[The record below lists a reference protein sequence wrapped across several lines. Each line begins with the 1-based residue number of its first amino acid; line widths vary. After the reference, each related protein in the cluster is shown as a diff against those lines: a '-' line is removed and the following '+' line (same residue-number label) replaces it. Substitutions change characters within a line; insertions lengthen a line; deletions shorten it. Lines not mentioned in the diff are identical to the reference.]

1 MKRKIVIPLVAA
13 VAVVAA
19 AGYFYKQ
26 KKDEEELRN
35 PKFYGGNGRLEATE
49 VNLAAKLA
57 GRVEEVLVQEGDM
70 ITKGQP
76 LVQMQINTLNA
87 QMKQAVAKKKAA
99 ETNAAA
105 ADAKVKVKE
114 SELEAAK
121 ATCEQKQASYEGSKK
136 TYDRNKQL
144 VPSGS
149 ISQQEMDNTE
159 TAYLNAKAA
168 LAAAKANVI
177 QAEAAVNAAKAEE
190 ASRKADVE
198 AAQADIERIQADLDD
213 SRLLSTV
220 DGRVQYRIAEPGE
233 VLSSGGRV
241 LNLVDLTDVYMTFFA
256 PEYIAGKIQIGAEV
270 YLVLDALPKIPIPAR
285 VTYVASVAQFT
296 PKTVETQQERQKYM
310 FRVKAH
316 VDPELLKKY
325 IEYVKTGVPGMAWV
339 KIQPDAKWEDSPLKS
354 LVKTSGDLARER
366 FKKAAPSSQS
376 PAQTGGDPAEEK
388 SKEDTSSQSP
398 VKK

>member
-1 MKRKIVIPLVAA
+1 MKKKIVISLVVVAA
-13 VAVVAA
+13 VVVA

-26 KKDEEELRN
+26 KKEEEELRN
-35 PKFYGGNGRLEATE
+35 PKFYSGNGRLEATE

-70 ITKGQP
+70 IAKGQP
-76 LVQMQINTLNA
+76 LVRMQVNTLNA
-87 QMKQAVAKKKAA
+87 QMKQAIAKKKAA
-99 ETNAAA
+99 ETNAAGA
-105 ADAKVKVKE
+105 AAKVRVRE

-121 ATCEQKQASYEGSKK
+121 ATCQKQQASYDGSKK
-136 TYDRNKQL
+136 TYERNKQL

-159 TAYLNAKAA
+159 TAFLNAKAA
-168 LAAAKANVI
+168 LSAAKANVL
-177 QAEAAVNAAKAEE
+177 QAEASVNAAKAEE
-190 ASRKADVE
+190 ASMKADIE

-213 SRLLSTV
+213 SLLISTV
-220 DGRVQYRIAEPGE
+220 DGRVQYRIAEAGE
-233 VLSSGGRV
+233 VLSAGGRV

-256 PEYIAGKIQIGAEV
+256 PEYIAGRIQIGAEV
-270 YLVLDALPKIPIPAR
+270 YLVLDALPDIPIPAK

-296 PKTVETQQERQKYM
+296 PKTVETQLERQKYM

-316 VDPELLKKY
+316 VDPALLKKY

-339 KIQPDAKWEDSPLKS
+339 KINPNAKWEDSPLKS
-354 LVKTSGDLARER
+354 LVEKRGEMIKKKSEEDQTS
-366 FKKAAPSSQS
+366 KS
-376 PAQTGGDPAEEK
+376 PLEQKLGEINGEK
-388 SKEDTSSQSP
+388 SKEDPTPKSP

>member
-1 MKRKIVIPLVAA
+1 MKKKIVIPLAA
-13 VAVVAA
+13 AVVAA
-19 AGYFYKQ
+19 AVAGYIYKQ
-26 KKDEEELRN
+26 KLDEEEMRN

-49 VNLAAKLA
+49 INLAAKLA
-57 GRVEEVLVQEGDM
+57 GRVENVLVQEGDM

-87 QMKQAVAKKKAA
+87 QMKQAKAKKKAA

-105 ADAKVKVKE
+105 SAANVRVRE
-114 SELEAAK
+114 SELEAAR
-121 ATCEQKQASYEGSKK
+121 ATCQQKQASLEGAKK
-136 TYDRNKQL
+136 TFDRNSQL
-144 VPSGS
+144 ITSSS

-168 LAAAKANVI
+168 YAAAKANI
-177 QAEAAVNAAKAEE
+177 GQAEAAVNAAKAEE
-190 ASRKADVE
+190 ASRKADVD

-213 SRLLSTV
+213 SLLISTV

-233 VLSSGGRV
+233 VLSAGGRV

-256 PEYIAGKIQIGAEV
+256 PEFIAGKIEIGAEV
-270 YLVLDALPKIPIPAR
+270 YLVLDALPKIPIPAK

-316 VDPELLKKY
+316 VDPVLLKKY

-339 KIQPDAKWEDSPLKS
+339 RIRPDASWDESPLKD
-354 LVKTSGDLARER
+354 LVKKNGAP
-366 FKKAAPSSQS
+366 AAKRSEEDPSSKT
-376 PAQTGGDPAEEK
+376 PVEK
-388 SKEDTSSQSP
+388 
-398 VKK
+398 

>member
-1 MKRKIVIPLVAA
+1 MKKKVVIPLVL
-13 VAVVAA
+13 VAVAA
-19 AGYFYKQ
+19 AAGACIYKQ
-26 KKDEEELRN
+26 KLNEEELMN

-57 GRVEEVLVQEGDM
+57 GRIEEVLVQEGDM

-76 LVQMQINTLNA
+76 LVKMQVNTLNA
-87 QMKQAVAKKKAA
+87 EMKQAKAKKRSA
-99 ETNAAA
+99 EATVASAQ
-105 ADAKVKVKE
+105 AKVNVRA
-114 SELEAAK
+114 SELEASQAN
-121 ATCEQKQASYEGSKK
+121 CQQKQASYEGAKK
-136 TYDRNKQL
+136 TYDRNSKL
-144 VPSGS
+144 IVSSS
-149 ISQQEMDNTE
+149 ISQQEMDNVE

-168 LAAAKANVI
+168 LAAAKADVE
-177 QAEAAVNAAKAEE
+177 QAKASLNAAKADEDT
-190 ASRKADVE
+190 AKADVE

-213 SRLLSTV
+213 SVLNSTV

-241 LNLVDLTDVYMTFFA
+241 LNLVDLTDVYMTFFV
-256 PEYIAGKIQIGAEV
+256 PEHIAGRIKIGAEV
-270 YLVLDALPKIPIPAR
+270 YLVLDALPQYPVPAK

-316 VDPELLKKY
+316 VDPTLLKEH

-339 KIQPDAKWEDSPLKS
+339 QVHPEAKWEDSPLK
-354 LVKTSGDLARER
+354 GR
-366 FKKAAPSSQS
+366 
-376 PAQTGGDPAEEK
+376 
-388 SKEDTSSQSP
+388 

>member
-1 MKRKIVIPLVAA
+1 MKKKIVIPLVAA
-13 VAVVAA
+13 VVVAAA

-26 KKDEEELRN
+26 KMDEEALRN

-76 LVQMQINTLNA
+76 LVRMQVNTINA
-87 QMKQAVAKKKAA
+87 QMKQARAKKQAA
-99 ETNAAA
+99 ETNVAAA
-105 ADAKVKVKE
+105 AAKVKVKE
-114 SELEAAK
+114 SELQAAK
-121 ATCEQKQASYEGSKK
+121 ATCEQKQASCDGAKK
-136 TYDRNKQL
+136 TYDRNSQL
-144 VPSGS
+144 ITSSS

-168 LAAAKANVI
+168 LAAAKANVL

-190 ASRKADVE
+190 SSRKADVE

-213 SRLLSTV
+213 SLLISTV

-270 YLVLDALPKIPIPAR
+270 YLVLDALPKIPIPAK

-316 VDPELLKKY
+316 VDPTLLKKY

-339 KIQPDAKWEDSPLKS
+339 KIRPDAQWDESPLKS
-354 LVKTSGDLARER
+354 LVKERDDLAR
-366 FKKAAPSSQS
+366 
-376 PAQTGGDPAEEK
+376 EK
-388 SKEDTSSQSP
+388 SKEDPTSKLP
-398 VKK
+398 VEK

>member
-1 MKRKIVIPLVAA
+1 MKKKIVIPLAA
-13 VAVVAA
+13 VVVAA
-19 AGYFYKQ
+19 AVAGYIYKQ
-26 KKDEEELRN
+26 KLNEEEMRN

-49 VNLAAKLA
+49 INLAAKLA
-57 GRVEEVLVQEGDM
+57 GRVENVLVQEGDM

-87 QMKQAVAKKKAA
+87 QMKQAKAKKKAA

-105 ADAKVKVKE
+105 STANVRVRE
-114 SELEAAK
+114 SELEAAR
-121 ATCEQKQASYEGSKK
+121 ATCQQKQASLEGAKK
-136 TYDRNKQL
+136 TFDRNSQL
-144 VPSGS
+144 ITSSS

-168 LAAAKANVI
+168 YAAAKANI
-177 QAEAAVNAAKAEE
+177 GQAEAAVNAAKAEE
-190 ASRKADVE
+190 ASRKADVD

-213 SRLLSTV
+213 SLLVSTV

-233 VLSSGGRV
+233 VLSAGGRV

-256 PEYIAGKIQIGAEV
+256 PEYIAGKIEIGAEV
-270 YLVLDALPKIPIPAR
+270 YLVLDALPKTPIPAK

-316 VDPELLKKY
+316 VDPVLLKKY

-339 KIQPDAKWEDSPLKS
+339 RIKPGVSWDESPLKD
-354 LVKTSGDLARER
+354 LVK
-366 FKKAAPSSQS
+366 K
-376 PAQTGGDPAEEK
+376 
-388 SKEDTSSQSP
+388 
-398 VKK
+398 

>member
-1 MKRKIVIPLVAA
+1 MKKKIVIPV
-13 VAVVAA
+13 VAVVVVAAA

-26 KKDEEELRN
+26 KMDEEELRN
-35 PKFYGGNGRLEATE
+35 PKFYSGNGRLEATE

-70 ITKGQP
+70 ITKGQA
-76 LVQMQINTLNA
+76 LVQMQINTITA

-105 ADAKVKVKE
+105 AGAKVKVRE
-114 SELEAAK
+114 SELAASK
-121 ATCEQKQASYEGSKK
+121 ATMEQKQASFDGSKK
-136 TYDRNKQL
+136 NYERNKQL

-149 ISQQEMDNTE
+149 ISQKEMDNSE
-159 TAYLNAKAA
+159 TVYLDAKAA
-168 LAAAKANVI
+168 LSAAKANVL

-190 ASRKADVE
+190 ASRKADID

-213 SRLLSTV
+213 SRLVSTV
-220 DGRVQYRIAEPGE
+220 DGRVQYRIAEAGE
-233 VLSSGGRV
+233 VLSAGGRV

-256 PEYIAGKIQIGAEV
+256 PEFIAGKIKIGAEV
-270 YLVLDALPKIPIPAR
+270 YLVLDALPKIPIPAK

-316 VDPELLKKY
+316 VDPALLKKY

-339 KIQPDAKWEDSPLKS
+339 KINPDAKWEDSPLKS
-354 LVKTSGDLARER
+354 LVENRGGFARE
-366 FKKAAPSSQS
+366 KAK
-376 PAQTGGDPAEEK
+376 EEST
-388 SKEDTSSQSP
+388 SKSP
-398 VKK
+398 VEK

>member
-1 MKRKIVIPLVAA
+1 VPEAGPEYDFLHQTKIKLQREGKNMKKKIVIPLAA
-13 VAVVAA
+13 VVVAA
-19 AGYFYKQ
+19 AVAGYIYKQ
-26 KKDEEELRN
+26 KLNEEEMRN

-49 VNLAAKLA
+49 INLAAKLA
-57 GRVEEVLVQEGDM
+57 GRVENVLVQEGDM

-87 QMKQAVAKKKAA
+87 QMKQAKAKKKAA

-105 ADAKVKVKE
+105 STANVRVRE
-114 SELEAAK
+114 SELEAAR
-121 ATCEQKQASYEGSKK
+121 ATCQQKQASLEGAKK
-136 TYDRNKQL
+136 TFDRNSQL
-144 VPSGS
+144 ITSSS

-168 LAAAKANVI
+168 YAAAKANI
-177 QAEAAVNAAKAEE
+177 GQAEAAVNAAKAEE
-190 ASRKADVE
+190 ASRKADVD

-213 SRLLSTV
+213 SLLVSTV

-233 VLSSGGRV
+233 VLSAGGRV

-256 PEYIAGKIQIGAEV
+256 PEYIAGKIEIGAEV
-270 YLVLDALPKIPIPAR
+270 YLVLDALPKTPIPAK

-316 VDPELLKKY
+316 VDPVLLKKY

-339 KIQPDAKWEDSPLKS
+339 RIKPGVSWDESPLKD
-354 LVKTSGDLARER
+354 LVK
-366 FKKAAPSSQS
+366 K
-376 PAQTGGDPAEEK
+376 
-388 SKEDTSSQSP
+388 
-398 VKK
+398 

>member
-1 MKRKIVIPLVAA
+1 MKKTIVISL
-13 VAVVAA
+13 VAVVTAAAA
-19 AGYFYKQ
+19 AGYFYKL
-26 KKDEEELRN
+26 KLDEEKMLH

-57 GRVEEVLVQEGDM
+57 GRVDAVLVREGDM
-70 ITKGQP
+70 VTKGQP
-76 LVQMQINTLNA
+76 LVQMQVNTINA

-105 ADAKVKVKE
+105 AHAKVKVKE

-121 ATCEQKQASYEGSKK
+121 AMCEQKQASYDLSKK
-136 TYDRNKQL
+136 TYDRDKQL

-149 ISQQEMDNTE
+149 ISQQKMDDSE
-159 TAYLNAKAA
+159 SAYRSAEAA
-168 LAAAKANVI
+168 LAAARANVV
-177 QAEAAVNAAKAEE
+177 QAEASVNAAKAEE

-213 SRLLSTV
+213 SLLLSTV

-233 VLSSGGRV
+233 VLSAGGRV

-256 PEYIAGKIQIGAEV
+256 PEYIAGRIEIGAEV
-270 YLVLDALPKIPIPAR
+270 YLVLDALPDKPIPAK

-316 VDPELLKKY
+316 VDPVLLKKY

-339 KIQPDAKWEDSPLKS
+339 RMDPNASWDESPLKG
-354 LVKTSGDLARER
+354 LVKKNGV
-366 FKKAAPSSQS
+366 
-376 PAQTGGDPAEEK
+376 PAQEK
-388 SKEDTSSQSP
+388 SKEDPSSQSP

>member
-1 MKRKIVIPLVAA
+1 MKKKIVIPLVL
-13 VAVVAA
+13 VAVAA
-19 AGYFYKQ
+19 AVGAYIYKQ
-26 KKDEEELRN
+26 KKAEDEWLN

-57 GRVEEVLVQEGDM
+57 GRIEKILVQEGDM
-70 ITKGQP
+70 ITKGQQ
-76 LVQMQINTLNA
+76 LVQMQVNTLNA
-87 QMKQAVAKKKAA
+87 EMKQAKAKKKAA
-99 ETNAAA
+99 ETNVAGAA
-105 ADAKVKVKE
+105 AKVKVCQ

-121 ATCEQKQASYEGSKK
+121 ATCQQKQASYDGAKK
-136 TYDRNKQL
+136 TYDRNSKL
-144 VPSGS
+144 ITSSS

-168 LAAAKANVI
+168 LSAAKASVA
-177 QAEAAVNAAKAEE
+177 QAESSVNAAKAEE
-190 ASRKADVE
+190 ESMKADVE

-213 SRLLSTV
+213 SVLNSTV

-241 LNLVDLTDVYMTFFA
+241 LNLVDLTDVYMTFFV
-256 PEYIAGKIQIGAEV
+256 PEHIAGRIQIGAQV
-270 YLVLDALPKIPIPAR
+270 YLVLDALPQYPVPAK

-316 VDPELLKKY
+316 VDPTLLKDH

-339 KIQPDAKWEDSPLKS
+339 QVDPKAQWEDSPVKDLLKNLPKH
-354 LVKTSGDLARER
+354 LVK
-366 FKKAAPSSQS
+366 K
-376 PAQTGGDPAEEK
+376 
-388 SKEDTSSQSP
+388 
-398 VKK
+398 

>member
-1 MKRKIVIPLVAA
+1 MKKKIVIPLAAA
-13 VAVVAA
+13 VAAA
-19 AGYFYKQ
+19 AVAGYLYKQ
-26 KKDEEELRN
+26 KLNEEEMRN

-49 VNLAAKLA
+49 INLAAKLA
-57 GRVEEVLVQEGDM
+57 GRVEQVLVQEGDM

-87 QMKQAVAKKKAA
+87 QMKQAKAKKKAA

-105 ADAKVKVKE
+105 SAANVRVKE

-121 ATCEQKQASYEGSKK
+121 ATCQQKQASLEGAKK
-136 TYDRNKQL
+136 TFDRNSQL
-144 VPSGS
+144 ITSSS

-168 LAAAKANVI
+168 YAAAKANI
-177 QAEAAVNAAKAEE
+177 GQAEAAVNAAKAEE
-190 ASRKADVE
+190 ASRKADVD

-213 SRLLSTV
+213 SLLVSTV

-233 VLSSGGRV
+233 VLSAGGRV

-256 PEYIAGKIQIGAEV
+256 PEYIAGKIEIGAEV
-270 YLVLDALPKIPIPAR
+270 YLILDALPKTPIPAK

-316 VDPELLKKY
+316 VDPVLLKKY

-339 KIQPDAKWEDSPLKS
+339 RIKPDASWNESPLKD
-354 LVKTSGDLARER
+354 LVK
-366 FKKAAPSSQS
+366 K
-376 PAQTGGDPAEEK
+376 
-388 SKEDTSSQSP
+388 
-398 VKK
+398 